1 MFSIFRSCGRRLF
14 LLSLLLCWLPAQAQT
29 EQQPDFISD
38 NLVVY
43 LHSGPGNQYRI
54 VGTLTAGSEVI
65 KLAEQ
70 DGYVQIQVDEA
81 RSGWIPKENLSFT
94 PGISSQLTDLQS
106 RFEQQSVRLT
116 ELEQLS
122 SEGQQALQ
130 RLTLERDQAQAELE
144 QLKRSNERLSKE
156 LDAQQASFWQQPM
169 VLGGAILLFGLL
181 FGLILPKLIPQRR
194 NSERWM

>member
-1 MFSIFRSCGRRLF
+1 MFSIFRSCCRRLF

-29 EQQPDFISD
+29 EQQPAFISD

-70 DGYVQIQVDEA
+70 DGYVQIQIDET

-94 PGISSQLTDLQS
+94 PGIRSQLTDLQS

-144 QLKRSNERLSKE
+144 QLKRSNERFSKE

>member
-1 MFSIFRSCGRRLF
+1 MFSIFRSCCRRLF
-14 LLSLLLCWLPAQAQT
+14 LLSLLCWLPAQAQT
-29 EQQPDFISD
+29 EQQPAFISD

-94 PGISSQLTDLQS
+94 PGIRSQLTDLQS

>member
-1 MFSIFRSCGRRLF
+1 MFSIFRSCCRRLF

-29 EQQPDFISD
+29 EQQPAFISD

-81 RSGWIPKENLSFT
+81 RSGWIPKDNLSFT
-94 PGISSQLTDLQS
+94 PGIRSQLTDLQS
-106 RFEQQSVRLT
+106 RFEQQSVRL
-116 ELEQLS
+116 
-122 SEGQQALQ
+122 
-130 RLTLERDQAQAELE
+130 AELE
-144 QLKRSNERLSKE
+144 TLTVISSRAAEVSSSEAACCSVRLERSPAPE
-156 LDAQQASFWQQPM
+156 
-169 VLGGAILLFGLL
+169 AISEEPL
-181 FGLILPKLIPQRR
+181 LILVTDSRIAPIV
-194 NSERWM
+194 